1 MKLSDLYA
9 WPGIT
14 LSGLFALF
22 SFLLFYSNT
31 MEPLKSLVAAI
42 FVFFLTWLA
51 YTSVRWLFEMF

>member
-1 MKLSDLYA
+1 MKLSDLYEL
-9 WPGIT
+9 PGLL

-22 SFLLFYSNT
+22 AFILFYSNT
-31 MEPLKSLVAAI
+31 MEPLKSLAAAV